1 MNQTALSPSALSPSA
16 QTPEDTAEERPLLQF
31 AGTPLDAEEL
41 AAVAAVIG
49 RIAAAEPVEPGDA
62 GGTGPRDR
70 TLQRRRHLGLWG
82 RPGLDSWQHAAGL
95 R

>member
-1 MNQTALSPSALSPSA
+1 MTETTQDPTEGDSPE
-16 QTPEDTAEERPLLQF
+16 TPVLQLT
-31 AGTPLDAEEL
+31 GTPLGAEEL
-41 AAVAAVIG
+41 AAVAAVVG
-49 RIAAAEPVEPGDA
+49 RLATAEPVEDADA

-82 RPGLDSWQHAAGL
+82 RPGTDSWQHAAGL

>member
-1 MNQTALSPSALSPSA
+1 MVSTAEES
-16 QTPEDTAEERPLLQF
+16 AEERPVLQVS
-31 AGTPLDAEEL
+31 GTPLSSEEL

-49 RIAAAEPVEPGDA
+49 RLATAEPVADDGV

-82 RPGLDSWQHAAGL
+82 RPGRDSWQHAAGL